1 VRTGRRAIL
10 PLMIPVILIGGIVGG
25 IGTPTEVS
33 TFAVIYSLMLG
44 LGYRRIDARNFW
56 SCLTSAT
63 LLNGMIFYTVSAAT
77 IFSWA
82 LTLEGVTTAIAAT
95 IAGLGHAL
103 FLPAVIAITILM
115 GTMLES
121 FVTIVILAPLLL
133 PVAQQLGID
142 PLQYGII
149 MCEAFGVGIVLPPIG
164 IALYVACAISGAQIE
179 KASKPLLWYLPVL
192 IAGLTLATLLPSI
205 TTVLPNLLNFKY

>member
-1 VRTGRRAIL
+1 V
-10 PLMIPVILIGGIVGG
+10 
-25 IGTPTEVS
+25 
-33 TFAVIYSLMLG
+33 LG